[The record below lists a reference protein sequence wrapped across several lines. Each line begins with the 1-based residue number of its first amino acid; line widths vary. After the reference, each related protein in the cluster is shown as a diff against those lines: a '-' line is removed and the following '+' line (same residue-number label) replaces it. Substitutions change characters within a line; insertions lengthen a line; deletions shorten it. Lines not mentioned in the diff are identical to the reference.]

1 MRLSLLSAITIVG
14 CHHGVSAL
22 SSLSVDTTSGRA
34 YGLVNGS
41 APDVAQFL
49 GIPYGEAPVG
59 ELRFRPPQRKRR
71 VRIID
76 ATKPAGLCPQYH
88 EDRDNYPSVYT
99 YDAPWLQPWGNWTE
113 DCLNLNIWT
122 PYDRNL
128 RATESLPVIIWIFGG
143 GFYEGGLDTL
153 AMDPSQWI
161 QRSQSHI
168 VVAIK

>member
-1 MRLSLLSAITIVG
+1 MRPSLLSAFAVVG
-14 CHHGVSAL
+14 YQQASAL

-49 GIPYGEAPVG
+49 GIPYGETPVG
-59 ELRFRPPQRKRR
+59 ELRFRPPQRKQR
-71 VRIID
+71 VRAID
-76 ATKPAGLCPQYH
+76 ATQPAGLCPQYH
-88 EDRDNYPSVYT
+88 EDKENYPSVYA

-122 PYDRNL
+122 PYDL
-128 RATESLPVIIWIFGG
+128 DSTTEPLPVIIWIFGG

-153 AMDPSQWI
+153 AMDQSQWI

>member
-71 VRIID
+71 AKTID

-88 EDRDNYPSVYT
+88 EDRENYPSVYT
-99 YDAPWLQPWGNWTE
+99 YDAPWLQPWGSWTE

-122 PYDRNL
+122 PYDPNS